1 MLDRAAKK
9 SYRNPLTIARWAV
22 IVAEY
27 TNRGKA
33 PTENKMT
40 ANKAVSKGRFSNLT
54 AGEGDGA
61 PAGNDTNKY
70 SFRTNIDS
78 AGGDRSFKT
87 FTHAGIGKVVRFS
100 PNQGQGT
107 SPQFLA
113 VSEAADLIGFL
124 EEYVAA
130 DGDFTPSA
138 ADTARNTI
146 KRLPDGGISFS
157 IGEGDRGSK
166 AIKVASLDGK
176 GGLVELIDVLRD
188 MTKRLS

>member
-1 MLDRAAKK
+1 MTVNK
-9 SYRNPLTIARWAV
+9 P
-22 IVAEY
+22 VA
-27 TNRGKA
+27 
-33 PTENKMT
+33 
-40 ANKAVSKGRFSNLT
+40 KGRFANLSIT
-54 AGEGDGA
+54 DGEGNNIA
-61 PAGNDTNKY
+61 ISEINNKY
-70 SFRTNIDS
+70 AFRTNIDS
-78 AGGDRSFKT
+78 AGGDRSFKV
-87 FTHAGIGKVVRFS
+87 FTHARVGKVVRFS

-107 SPQFLA
+107 SPQLLA
-113 VSEAADLIGFL
+113 ISEAADLISFL

-130 DGDFTPSA
+130 NGDFTPSA

-146 KRLPDGGISFS
+146 KALPDGGISFS

>member
-1 MLDRAAKK
+1 VLDRAAKK

-40 ANKAVSKGRFSNLT
+40 ANKTVSKGRFSNLT
-54 AGEGDGA
+54 DGEGADA

-113 VSEAADLIGFL
+113 VSEAPALIEFL
-124 EEYVAA
+124 EDYVAA

-176 GGLVELIDVLRD
+176 GGLVEFIDVLRD

>member
-1 MLDRAAKK
+1 MTVNK
-9 SYRNPLTIARWAV
+9 P
-22 IVAEY
+22 VA
-27 TNRGKA
+27 
-33 PTENKMT
+33 
-40 ANKAVSKGRFSNLT
+40 KGRFANLT
-54 AGEGDGA
+54 ITDGEGNNIPVSDANG
-61 PAGNDTNKY
+61 KY

-78 AGGDRSFKT
+78 AGGERSFKV
-87 FTHAGIGKVVRFS
+87 FNDRAAGKVVRFS

-113 VSEAADLIGFL
+113 LSEAADLISFL

-130 DGDFTPSA
+130 NGDFTPSA

-146 KRLPDGGISFS
+146 KALPDGGISFS

-176 GGLVELIDVLRD
+176 GGLVEFIGVLSD

>member
-1 MLDRAAKK
+1 
-9 SYRNPLTIARWAV
+9 V
-22 IVAEY
+22 
-27 TNRGKA
+27 
-33 PTENKMT
+33 
-40 ANKAVSKGRFSNLT
+40 
-54 AGEGDGA
+54 
-61 PAGNDTNKY
+61 
-70 SFRTNIDS
+70 
-78 AGGDRSFKT
+78 
-87 FTHAGIGKVVRFS
+87 FTHAVGKVVRFS

-124 EEYVAA
+124 EDYVAA

>member
-1 MLDRAAKK
+1 M
-9 SYRNPLTIARWAV
+9 
-22 IVAEY
+22 
-27 TNRGKA
+27 
-33 PTENKMT
+33 ENKMT
-40 ANKAVSKGRFSNLT
+40 VNKTVAKGRFANLT
-54 AGEGDGA
+54 ITDGEGNNIPVSDANG
-61 PAGNDTNKY
+61 KY

-78 AGGDRSFKT
+78 AGGDRSFKV
-87 FTHAGIGKVVRFS
+87 FNDQAAGKVVRFS

-124 EEYVAA
+124 EDYVAA

-176 GGLVELIDVLRD
+176 GGLVEFIDVLRD